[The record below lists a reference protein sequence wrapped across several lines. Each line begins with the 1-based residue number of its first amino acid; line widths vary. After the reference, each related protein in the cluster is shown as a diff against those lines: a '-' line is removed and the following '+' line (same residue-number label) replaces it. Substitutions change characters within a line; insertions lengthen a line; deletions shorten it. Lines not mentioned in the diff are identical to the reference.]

1 MIYDDHFFA
10 IEDQLDHVVAAIRTS
25 SLFQTYQQA
34 KVQLHQSATAQQ
46 CAAEFLQAKE
56 QFEQIERFGK
66 FAPDYK
72 EKQRALRKAK
82 RALDVQE
89 EVAEFRFSE
98 NDMQAVLDEICL
110 AVAHQISDEI
120 KVDAGS
126 PFFTTKSGCG
136 GNCHVS

>member
-10 IEDQLDHVVAAIRTS
+10 IEDQIDSLVTS
-25 SLFQTYQQA
+25 LVESDVFHSYQQA
-34 KVQLHQSATAQQ
+34 KQTMYQDHEVQASALA
-46 CAAEFLQAKE
+46 FRRAKE
-56 QFEQIERFGK
+56 EFEQIERFGK

-82 RALDVQE
+82 RALDVKE

-98 NDMQAVLDEICL
+98 NDVQGILDEMCMTI
-110 AVAHQISDEI
+110 AHQVSEEI

-126 PFFTTKSGCG
+126 PFFTTSSGCG